1 MKREKEKGLIIFV
14 AIFIVVL
21 MGISFVPI
29 TEFVLKTL
37 DTARKQGAL
46 NHSEKKFRFELYQGK
61 ENKEKLAFEVDNEFK
76 NYFIDIAKE
85 INYEVE
91 KDLRLNEETSLIYF
105 KKKKYYKILTEK

>member
-61 ENKEKLAFEVDNEFK
+61 EKLAFEVDNEFK

-91 KDLRLNEETSLIYF
+91 KNLRLNEETSLIYF
-105 KKKKYYKILTEK
+105 KKKKYYKILMEK